1 VTTPLVAD
9 TDADGCPE
17 ALRWAD
23 GVLEAGDRR
32 WAVGQAGDRVATA
45 DWSCS
50 GRATLAVLR
59 PATGQVF
66 VFGAWAEPGHD
77 LVAQVTGRVD
87 RGFAIRPAD
96 LGDGCPRVAVERSDG
111 APVTL
116 PKPSFSSP

>member
-9 TDADGCPE
+9 TDGDGCPE

-23 GVLEAGDRR
+23 GALEAGDRH

-50 GRATLAVLR
+50 GRATLALLR

-66 VFGAWAEPGHD
+66 LFGAWAEPGHD
-77 LVAQVTGRVD
+77 LVAHVAGQVD
-87 RGFAIRPAD
+87 RGFAIRAAD

-116 PKPSFSSP
+116 AKPSLPSP